1 VAPVKTASSVEID
14 SLLERLERDYRDRF
28 VAAGA
33 SAFNAWG
40 NSAKVGVEAL
50 FGTTGGPA
58 WLISVRYASRTGWR
72 GLFGPFVASRSL
84 EEVERELREAMEA
97 YLAKLQTGYRPKM
110 FG

>member
-1 VAPVKTASSVEID
+1 VKTVSSAEID
-14 SLLERLERDYRDRF
+14 PLLARLERDYRDRF

-50 FGTTGGPA
+50 FGTTAGPA
-58 WLISVRYASRTGWR
+58 WLMSVRYASRTGWR
-72 GLFGPFVASRSL
+72 GLFGPFVAFKPL

-97 YLAKLQTGYRPKM
+97 YLVKLQTGYRPKL